1 MAERFSSD
9 LLLIVIALLIAAILG
24 FLIGYY
30 LRKRKAAEDTKSAE
44 SSQADESE
52 NILTASA
59 DTHEIIEK
67 VNYETAV
74 AEEIME
80 TEIGLNDLQ
89 IIEGVGPKIEKL
101 LRRSSIDTW
110 KKLAD
115 GDAEEIREMLVAEGG
130 ARYKMHDPTTW
141 SRQALLAHGGKWK
154 ELKDLQDELLGG
166 RPG

>member
-9 LLLIVIALLIAAILG
+9 LLFIVIALLIAAILG
-24 FLIGYY
+24 FLIGYF
-30 LRKRKAAEDTKSAE
+30 RKRRVVAEDRSAE
-44 SSQADESE
+44 PVGADESE

-67 VNYETAV
+67 PNFENAV

-80 TEIGLNDLQ
+80 TEIGLNDLK
-89 IIEGVGPKIEKL
+89 IIEGIGPKIESI
-101 LRRSSIDTW
+101 LRRNSIDTW

-115 GDAEEIREMLVAEGG
+115 GEAEAISEMLVAAGG
-130 ARYKMHDPTTW
+130 DRYKMHDPTTW
-141 SRQALLAHGGKWK
+141 SKQAQLAHEGKWK

>member
-1 MAERFSSD
+1 MAERLSSD
-9 LLLIVIALLIAAILG
+9 LLFIVIVLLIAAILG

-30 LRKRKAAEDTKSAE
+30 LRKRKAADEIKSAE
-44 SSQADESE
+44 RQGADESE

-59 DTHEIIEK
+59 ETHEIIEK

-89 IIEGVGPKIEKL
+89 IIEGIGPKIEKL

-115 GDAEEIREMLVAEGG
+115 GDAEAIREILVTEGG
-130 ARYKMHDPTTW
+130 ARYKLHDPTTW
-141 SRQALLAHGGKWK
+141 SKQALLAHGGKWE
-154 ELKDLQDELLGG
+154 ELKILQDELQGG

>member
-9 LLLIVIALLIAAILG
+9 LLFIVIALLIAALLG

-30 LRKRKAAEDTKSAE
+30 LRRRKLAEAEKSVE
-44 SSQADESE
+44 PLITDEPE

-59 DTHEIIEK
+59 ETHEIIEK

-74 AEEIME
+74 AEEIMKM
-80 TEIGLNDLQ
+80 EIGLNDLQ
-89 IIEGVGPKIEKL
+89 IIEGIGPKIEKL

-115 GDAEEIREMLVAEGG
+115 GDAEAISEMLVTEGG
-130 ARYKMHDPTTW
+130 PRYKLHDPTTW
-141 SRQALLAHGGKWK
+141 SEQALLAHEGKWE
-154 ELKDLQDELLGG
+154 ELKTLQDELQGG

>member
-9 LLLIVIALLIAAILG
+9 LLFIVIVLLIAAILG
-24 FLIGYY
+24 FLIGYF
-30 LRKRKAAEDTKSAE
+30 LRKRKAAEEVKSAE
-44 SSQADESE
+44 SLGTAGSE

-59 DTHEIIEK
+59 ETHEIIEK
-67 VNYETAV
+67 VNYDTAV

-80 TEIGLNDLQ
+80 MEVGLNDLK
-89 IIEGVGPKIEKL
+89 IIEGIGPKIESL

-115 GDAEEIREMLVAEGG
+115 ADAEKISEILVSEGG
-130 ARYKMHDPTTW
+130 NKYKMHDPTTW
-141 SRQALLAHGGKWK
+141 SKQAQLAHDGKWK

>member
-9 LLLIVIALLIAAILG
+9 LLFIVIALLFAAILG

-30 LRKRKAAEDTKSAE
+30 LRKRKLAADDQSEDSLR
-44 SSQADESE
+44 SDESE

-59 DTHEIIEK
+59 ETHEIIEK

-115 GDAEEIREMLVAEGG
+115 GDAEAISEMLVTEGG
-130 ARYKMHDPTTW
+130 ARYKLHDPTTW
-141 SRQALLAHGGKWK
+141 SKQALLAHEGKWK
-154 ELKDLQDELLGG
+154 ELKDLQDELQGG

>member
-9 LLLIVIALLIAAILG
+9 LLFIVIVLIIAAILG

-30 LRKRKAAEDTKSAE
+30 LRKRKDAAEDKSKDALK
-44 SSQADESE
+44 SDESE

-80 TEIGLNDLQ
+80 AEIGLNDLQ
-89 IIEGVGPKIEKL
+89 IIEGIGPKIEKL

-115 GDAEEIREMLVAEGG
+115 GDAEVISEMLVAEGG
-130 ARYKMHDPTTW
+130 DRYKMHDPTTW
-141 SRQALLAHGGKWK
+141 SKQALMAHEGKWK

>member
-9 LLLIVIALLIAAILG
+9 LLFIIIVLLIAAILG

-30 LRKRKAAEDTKSAE
+30 WRKRKAAEEVTEA
-44 SSQADESE
+44 SE

-59 DTHEIIEK
+59 ETHEIIEK

-80 TEIGLNDLQ
+80 MEIGLNDLQ
-89 IIEGVGPKIEKL
+89 IIEGIGPKIEKL

-115 GDAEEIREMLVAEGG
+115 ADAEEISEMLVTEGG
-130 ARYKMHDPTTW
+130 ARYKLHDPTTW
-141 SRQALLAHGGKWK
+141 SDQALLAHQGKWK
-154 ELKDLQDELLGG
+154 ELKDLQDELQGG

>member
-9 LLLIVIALLIAAILG
+9 LLFIIIVLLIAAILG

-30 LRKRKAAEDTKSAE
+30 WRKRNAAKEIKSAE
-44 SSQADESE
+44 PERADESA

-59 DTHEIIEK
+59 ETHEIIEK

-80 TEIGLNDLQ
+80 AKIGLNDLQ
-89 IIEGVGPKIEKL
+89 IVEGIGPKIENL

-115 GDAEEIREMLVAEGG
+115 GDPEEIREMLVTEGG
-130 ARYKMHDPTTW
+130 ARYRLHDPTTW
-141 SRQALLAHGGKWK
+141 SKQALLAHQGKWK
-154 ELKDLQDELLGG
+154 ELKDLQDELHGG
-166 RPG
+166 RPV

>member
-9 LLLIVIALLIAAILG
+9 LLFILIVLLIAAILG
-24 FLIGYY
+24 FLIGYFW
-30 LRKRKAAEDTKSAE
+30 RKRKAAKEVTSAE
-44 SSQADESE
+44 PREADE

-59 DTHEIIEK
+59 ETHEIIEK

-74 AEEIME
+74 AEEIMK
-80 TEIGLNDLQ
+80 TEVGLNDLK
-89 IIEGVGPKIEKL
+89 IIEGIGPKIESL

-115 GDAEEIREMLVAEGG
+115 GNTEQIREMLVAEGG
-130 ARYKMHDPTTW
+130 ARYKLHDPTTW
-141 SRQALLAHGGKWK
+141 SKQAQLAHEGKWK
-154 ELKDLQDELLGG
+154 ELKELQDELQGG

>member
-9 LLLIVIALLIAAILG
+9 LLFIVIALLIAAILG

-30 LRKRKAAEDTKSAE
+30 LRKRKPAAEDKSE
-44 SSQADESE
+44 DSMRSDESE

-80 TEIGLNDLQ
+80 AEIGLNDLQ
-89 IIEGVGPKIEKL
+89 IIEGIGPKIEKL

-115 GDAEEIREMLVAEGG
+115 GDAEEISEMLVTEGG
-130 ARYKMHDPTTW
+130 ARYKLHDPTTW
-141 SRQALLAHGGKWK
+141 SKQALLAHEGKWK
-154 ELKDLQDELLGG
+154 ELKDLQDELQGG

>member
-9 LLLIVIALLIAAILG
+9 LLFIVIVLLIAAILG

-30 LRKRKAAEDTKSAE
+30 LRKRKDAAEDKSKDALK
-44 SSQADESE
+44 SDESE

-80 TEIGLNDLQ
+80 AEIGLNDLQ
-89 IIEGVGPKIEKL
+89 IIEGIGPKIEKF

-115 GDAEEIREMLVAEGG
+115 GDAEAISEMLVTEGG
-130 ARYKMHDPTTW
+130 DRYKMHDPTTW
-141 SRQALLAHGGKWK
+141 SKQALMAHEGKWK
-154 ELKDLQDELLGG
+154 ELKVLQDELLGG

>member
-9 LLLIVIALLIAAILG
+9 LLFIVIVLLIAAILG
-24 FLIGYY
+24 FLIGYF
-30 LRKRKAAEDTKSAE
+30 LRKRKAAEEMKSAE
-44 SSQADESE
+44 PVGADESA

-59 DTHEIIEK
+59 ETHEIIEK
-67 VNYETAV
+67 VNYDTAV

-80 TEIGLNDLQ
+80 TEIGLNDLK
-89 IIEGVGPKIEKL
+89 IIEGIGPKIESL

-115 GDAEEIREMLVAEGG
+115 GDAEKISEMLVDEGG
-130 ARYKMHDPTTW
+130 DRYKMHDPTTW
-141 SRQALLAHGGKWK
+141 SKQAQLAHEGKWQ
-154 ELKDLQDELLGG
+154 ELKDLQDELQGG

>member
-9 LLLIVIALLIAAILG
+9 LLFIVIALLIAAILG
-24 FLIGYY
+24 FLIGYF
-30 LRKRKAAEDTKSAE
+30 LRKRKVIAADKSADALK
-44 SSQADESE
+44 SDKSD

-67 VNYETAV
+67 PNFENAV

-80 TEIGLNDLQ
+80 AEIGLNDLQ
-89 IIEGVGPKIEKL
+89 IIEGIGPKIERI

-115 GDAEEIREMLVAEGG
+115 GDAETIRDILITEGG
-130 ARYKMHDPTTW
+130 ARYKLHDPTTW
-141 SRQALLAHGGKWK
+141 SKQAQLAHEGKWK
-154 ELKDLQDELLGG
+154 DLKELQDKLLGG

>member
-1 MAERFSSD
+1 MAERLSSD
-9 LLLIVIALLIAAILG
+9 LLFIIIVLLIAAILG

-30 LRKRKAAEDTKSAE
+30 WRKRKAAEEIKSTVPKG
-44 SSQADESE
+44 ADESE

-59 DTHEIIEK
+59 ETHEIIEK

-80 TEIGLNDLQ
+80 TDIGLNDLQ
-89 IIEGVGPKIEKL
+89 IIEGIGPKIEKL

-115 GDAEEIREMLVAEGG
+115 GDAEEIREMLITEGG

-141 SRQALLAHGGKWK
+141 SNQAQLAHEGKWK
-154 ELKDLQDELLGG
+154 ELKDLQDELQGG

>member
-9 LLLIVIALLIAAILG
+9 LLFIIIVLLIAAIIG

-30 LRKRKAAEDTKSAE
+30 WRKRKAAEEIKSPE
-44 SSQADESE
+44 PKRVADDE

-59 DTHEIIEK
+59 ETHEIIEK

-80 TEIGLNDLQ
+80 SEIGLNDLQ
-89 IIEGVGPKIEKL
+89 IIEGIGPKIERL

-115 GDAEEIREMLVAEGG
+115 GEAEEIREMLVTEGG
-130 ARYKMHDPTTW
+130 ARYKLHDPTTW
-141 SRQALLAHGGKWK
+141 SKQALLAHQGKWK
-154 ELKDLQDELLGG
+154 ELKDLQDELQGG

>member
-9 LLLIVIALLIAAILG
+9 LLFIVIALLIAAILG

-89 IIEGVGPKIEKL
+89 IVEGIGPKIEKL

-115 GDAEEIREMLVAEGG
+115 GDAEEIREMLITEGG

-141 SRQALLAHGGKWK
+141 SKQALLAHEGKWK
-154 ELKDLQDELLGG
+154 DLKDLQDELMGG

>member
-9 LLLIVIALLIAAILG
+9 LLFIVIVLIIAAILG

-30 LRKRKAAEDTKSAE
+30 LRKRKDAAEDKSKDALK
-44 SSQADESE
+44 SDESE

-80 TEIGLNDLQ
+80 AEIGLNDLQ
-89 IIEGVGPKIEKL
+89 IIEGIGPKIEKL

-115 GDAEEIREMLVAEGG
+115 GDAEVISEMLVAEGG
-130 ARYKMHDPTTW
+130 DRYKMHDPTTW
-141 SRQALLAHGGKWK
+141 SKQAIMAHEGKWK

>member
-9 LLLIVIALLIAAILG
+9 LLFIVIALLIAAILG

-30 LRKRKAAEDTKSAE
+30 LRRRKLAAENKSVDPLR
-44 SSQADESE
+44 SDESK

-59 DTHEIIEK
+59 ETHEIIEK
-67 VNYETAV
+67 VNYETSV

-80 TEIGLNDLQ
+80 MEVGLNDLQ
-89 IIEGVGPKIEKL
+89 IIEGIGPKIEKL

-115 GDAEEIREMLVAEGG
+115 GDAEEIREMLVTEGG
-130 ARYKMHDPTTW
+130 PRYKLHDPTTW
-141 SRQALLAHGGKWK
+141 SKQALLAHEGKWE
-154 ELKDLQDELLGG
+154 ELKALQDELQGG

>member
-9 LLLIVIALLIAAILG
+9 LLFIVIALLFAAILG

-30 LRKRKAAEDTKSAE
+30 LRKRKLAADDQSEDSLR
-44 SSQADESE
+44 SDESE

-59 DTHEIIEK
+59 ETHEIIEK

-89 IIEGVGPKIEKL
+89 IIEGIGPKIEKL

-115 GDAEEIREMLVAEGG
+115 GDAEEISEMLVTEGG
-130 ARYKMHDPTTW
+130 ARYKLHDPTTW
-141 SRQALLAHGGKWK
+141 SKQALLAHDGKWK
-154 ELKDLQDELLGG
+154 ELKDLQDELQGG

>member
-9 LLLIVIALLIAAILG
+9 LLFIVIALLIAAILG
-24 FLIGYY
+24 FLIGYFM
-30 LRKRKAAEDTKSAE
+30 RRKAPAAEVKSADAMK
-44 SSQADESE
+44 SDESE

-67 VNYETAV
+67 PNYETAV
-74 AEEIME
+74 AEEIMGM
-80 TEIGLNDLQ
+80 EIGLNDLQ
-89 IIEGVGPKIEKL
+89 IIEGIGPKIEKL

-115 GDAEEIREMLVAEGG
+115 SDAAEISEMLVAEGG
-130 ARYKMHDPTTW
+130 PRYKLHDPATW
-141 SRQALLAHGGKWK
+141 SKQAKLAHEGKWS
-154 ELKDLQDELLGG
+154 ELKELQDELQGG

>member
-9 LLLIVIALLIAAILG
+9 LLFIVIALLIAAILG

-30 LRKRKAAEDTKSAE
+30 LRKRKAAGDTKSAE

-101 LRRSSIDTW
+101 LRREIYYDRVKISRVPVRLTSNPPAVHIPAACKCSVRTIKLSGCRYRQGGQVPHLQSSRRR
-110 KKLAD
+110 
-115 GDAEEIREMLVAEGG
+115 IRH
-130 ARYKMHDPTTW
+130 RNP
-141 SRQALLAHGGKWK
+141 
-154 ELKDLQDELLGG
+154 
-166 RPG
+166 

>member
-9 LLLIVIALLIAAILG
+9 LLFIVIALLIAAILG

-141 SRQALLAHGGKWK
+141 SRQALLAHEGKWS
-154 ELKDLQDELLGG
+154 ELKELQDELLGG

>member
-9 LLLIVIALLIAAILG
+9 LLFIVIVLIIAAILG

-30 LRKRKAAEDTKSAE
+30 LRKRKDAAEDKSKDALK
-44 SSQADESE
+44 SDESE

-80 TEIGLNDLQ
+80 AEIGLNDLQ

-101 LRRSSIDTW
+101 LRRNSIDTW

-115 GDAEEIREMLVAEGG
+115 GDAEVISEMLVAEGG
-130 ARYKMHDPTTW
+130 DRYKMHDPTTW
-141 SRQALLAHGGKWK
+141 SKQALMAHEGKWK
-154 ELKDLQDELLGG
+154 ELKELQDELLGG

>member
-9 LLLIVIALLIAAILG
+9 LLFIIIVLLVAAILG

-30 LRKRKAAEDTKSAE
+30 LRKRKAAEPAG
-44 SSQADESE
+44 ADASD

-59 DTHEIIEK
+59 ETHEIVEK
-67 VNYETAV
+67 PNFENTV

-89 IIEGVGPKIEKL
+89 IIEGIGPKIDKL

-115 GDAEEIREMLVAEGG
+115 AEAEAVSEMLVSEGG

-141 SRQALLAHGGKWK
+141 SKQALLAHEGKWK

-166 RPG
+166 RPR

>member
-9 LLLIVIALLIAAILG
+9 LLFIIIVLLIAAVLG

-30 LRKRKAAEDTKSAE
+30 LRRRKAAAEIKSAE
-44 SSQADESE
+44 PTGADVSE

-59 DTHEIIEK
+59 ETHEIIEK
-67 VNYETAV
+67 VNYDTAV

-89 IIEGVGPKIEKL
+89 IIEGIGPKIEKL

-115 GDAEEIREMLVAEGG
+115 GNAEEISEMLIAEGG
-130 ARYKMHDPTTW
+130 PRYKLHDPTTW
-141 SRQALLAHGGKWK
+141 SKQAQLAHEGKWK
-154 ELKDLQDELLGG
+154 ELKDLQDELQGG

>member
-9 LLLIVIALLIAAILG
+9 LLFIVIVLLIAAILG

-30 LRKRKAAEDTKSAE
+30 LRKRKDAAEDKSKDALK
-44 SSQADESE
+44 SDESE

-80 TEIGLNDLQ
+80 AEIGLNDLQ

-101 LRRSSIDTW
+101 LRRNSIDTW

-115 GDAEEIREMLVAEGG
+115 GDAEVISEMLVAEGG
-130 ARYKMHDPTTW
+130 DRYKMHDPTTW
-141 SRQALLAHGGKWK
+141 SKQALMAHEGKWK
-154 ELKDLQDELLGG
+154 ELKELQDELLGG

>member
-9 LLLIVIALLIAAILG
+9 LLFIIIVLLIAAILG

-30 LRKRKAAEDTKSAE
+30 WRKRNAANEIKSAE
-44 SSQADESE
+44 PEGADESE

-59 DTHEIIEK
+59 ETHEIIEK
-67 VNYETAV
+67 VNYETGV

-80 TEIGLNDLQ
+80 AKIGLNDLQ
-89 IIEGVGPKIEKL
+89 IVEGIGPKIEKL

-115 GDAEEIREMLVAEGG
+115 GDAEVIREMLVTEGG
-130 ARYKMHDPTTW
+130 ARYRLHDPTTW
-141 SRQALLAHGGKWK
+141 SKQALLAHQGKWK
-154 ELKDLQDELLGG
+154 ELKDLQDELQGG

>member
-9 LLLIVIALLIAAILG
+9 LLFIVIALLFAAILG

-30 LRKRKAAEDTKSAE
+30 LRKRKLAADDQSEDSLR
-44 SSQADESE
+44 SDESE

-59 DTHEIIEK
+59 ETHEIIEK

-89 IIEGVGPKIEKL
+89 VIEGIGPKIEKL

-115 GDAEEIREMLVAEGG
+115 GDAEEISEMLVTEGG
-130 ARYKMHDPTTW
+130 ARYKLHDPTTW
-141 SRQALLAHGGKWK
+141 SKQALLAHEGKWK
-154 ELKDLQDELLGG
+154 ELKVLQDELQGG

>member
-9 LLLIVIALLIAAILG
+9 LLFIVIALLIAAILG
-24 FLIGYY
+24 YLIAYF
-30 LRKRKAAEDTKSAE
+30 LRKQKAVAEDKS
-44 SSQADESE
+44 DESE

-67 VNYETAV
+67 PNFENAV

-80 TEIGLNDLQ
+80 AEIGLNDLQ
-89 IIEGVGPKIEKL
+89 IIEGIGPKIEKL

-115 GDAEEIREMLVAEGG
+115 ADAEEISEMLIAEGG
-130 ARYKMHDPTTW
+130 ARYKLHDPTTW
-141 SRQALLAHGGKWK
+141 SKQAQLAHEGKWK
-154 ELKDLQDELLGG
+154 ELKDLQDELQGG

>member
-9 LLLIVIALLIAAILG
+9 LLFIVIALLIAAILG

-89 IIEGVGPKIEKL
+89 IVEGIGPKIEKL

-115 GDAEEIREMLVAEGG
+115 ADAEEIREMLITEGG

-141 SRQALLAHGGKWK
+141 SKQALLAHEGKWK
-154 ELKDLQDELLGG
+154 DLKDLQDELMGG

>member
-9 LLLIVIALLIAAILG
+9 LLFIVIALLFAAILG

-30 LRKRKAAEDTKSAE
+30 LRKRKLAADDQSEDSLR
-44 SSQADESE
+44 SDESE

-59 DTHEIIEK
+59 ETHEIIEK

-89 IIEGVGPKIEKL
+89 IIEGIGPKIEKL

-115 GDAEEIREMLVAEGG
+115 GDAEGISEMLVTEGG
-130 ARYKMHDPTTW
+130 ARYKLHDPTTW
-141 SRQALLAHGGKWK
+141 SKQALLAHDGKWK
-154 ELKDLQDELLGG
+154 ELKDLQDELQGG